1 MGSIKMTPQT
11 PSREGAAQVDKASLE
26 ALTGTRS
33 YPVGEVAGGPLPP
46 VYLEFLNTKQIAG
59 LLGRGRKAPVK
70 RRELKGL
77 HEAFEI
83 VFFDFYAV
91 LIRPPKGYVDLMAEL
106 GFNDVDAIVEG
117 LREIRCRNGKAVYVP
132 KVLYAEKHN
141 PYRKWVSAASSL
153 SRFVRKLF
161 RLREKGVDYLVNVDL
176 TVPKEISLELSK
188 DPARG
193 VQLLRRAFKL
203 FVSRLKKLKRL
214 HGELGYFYNI
224 HIWSTRTLMPHFHVH
239 SSFVNAVMNDEKLH
253 RFRPYFDKEELESLR
268 RAWADCLRAVGLNV
282 GDCVDIKVRYCELKD
297 EPAVVHR
304 IKYCSRS
311 PLIDMA
317 SFFCDKNFSRI
328 NDDETRTWLLGLVY
342 YVNRRVCGGF
352 LRRLSKIV
360 GEVEGGRSCPI
371 CGLECKRVE
380 GVVNVD
386 SLAPLFEK
394 GDLIIVYWNPLSK
407 RYVVLYSEK
416 SSFEILPRLLGLS
429 VSSR

>member
-1 MGSIKMTPQT
+1 MNPP
-11 PSREGAAQVDKASLE
+11 PSRKEEIVQRDKVSSE
-26 ALTGTRS
+26 ALTNTRS
-33 YPVGEVAGGPLPP
+33 YLNGGVAGGPPP

-59 LLGRGRKAPVK
+59 LLERARKAPVK

-77 HEAFEI
+77 HEAFAI
-83 VFFDFYAV
+83 VFFDFYAM

-117 LREIRCRNGKAVYVP
+117 LREVWCKNGKPDYVP
-132 KVLYAEKHN
+132 KVLCAGKHN
-141 PYRKWVSAASSL
+141 PYRKWVSTANSL

-161 RLREKGVDYLVNVDL
+161 KLREKGVDYLLNVDL
-176 TVPKEISLELSK
+176 TVPKETSLKLSE
-188 DPARG
+188 DPAHG

-203 FVSRLKKLKRL
+203 FVSRLKRLKRL

-239 SSFVNAVMNDEKLH
+239 SSFCNAVLNDGKFH
-253 RFRPYFDKEELESLR
+253 RFRPYFDKEELEVLR
-268 RAWADCLRAVGLNV
+268 RAWADCLRAVGLDV
-282 GDCVDIKVRYCELKD
+282 GDCVDVKVRYCELKD
-297 EPAVVHR
+297 EAAVVHR

-317 SFFCDKNFSRI
+317 SFFCDKNFSKI
-328 NDDETRTWLLGLVY
+328 NDEETRDWLLGLVY

-352 LRRLSKIV
+352 LRRLKQLV
-360 GEVEGGRSCPI
+360 GEVEGGRACPI
-371 CGLECKRVE
+371 CFGESRRVE

-386 SLAPLFEK
+386 LLAPLFDK
-394 GDLIIVYWNPLSK
+394 GDLIVVYWNPLSK
-407 RYVVLYSEK
+407 RYVAMYSER
-416 SSFEILPRLLGLS
+416 SSFEVLPRLLGLS